1 MPHKPIIDNNFRDTH
16 IIGLLQMKQRLFVIL
31 NLSLVSGFV
40 ILGVTIISPVL
51 PQYALSFSIPVAL
64 VGWAIS
70 AFALARV
77 VTDIPAGFLADR
89 FGRKRTMILGLV
101 LIILSSIGAGL
112 ADTYAWLIFARI
124 VGGIGSALYMIAA
137 TTWVAQVSAGK
148 SRGRY
153 MALYTGLVFAGTA
166 FGPTIGGYTAA
177 RFGLNAPFF
186 AWAALGVAGLIATVP
201 LKEKATQSRI
211 CIKDI
216 LSVLSNRPFML
227 VNCAVLA
234 MFFLRV
240 GVRSTLVPLY
250 AHLNL
255 GLSVDRIGLLLTV
268 AAVATAAS
276 TFLSGWL
283 SDRVGR
289 KRPVMACLFLSGIVV
304 LFIPSQ
310 GSLTG
315 LMGIMAFYGLATGL
329 QGSMAAWPADVAPK
343 GKLGISMG
351 VYRVMGDIG
360 MVLGPIT
367 ATYIAGYTGDQ
378 TVTFMPFL
386 APALLVFVVGVLMI
400 RAEDPAAKRHFDEFT
415 VQ

>member
-1 MPHKPIIDNNFRDTH
+1 
-16 IIGLLQMKQRLFVIL
+16 MKQRLFVIL
-31 NLSLVSGFV
+31 NLSLVSGCV
-40 ILGVTIISPVL
+40 ILGVSIISPVL

-64 VGWAIS
+64 IGWAIS

-77 VTDIPAGFLADR
+77 VMDIPAGFLADR
-89 FGRKRTMILGLV
+89 FGRKRNMIFGLV
-101 LIILSSIGAGL
+101 LIILSAIASGL
-112 ADTYAWLIFARI
+112 ASNYTWLILARI
-124 VGGIGSALYMIAA
+124 VGGIGSALYMTAA

-177 RFGLNAPFF
+177 HFGLNAPFF
-186 AWAALGVAGLIATVP
+186 AYAMLGLAGLIATLP
-201 LKEKATQSRI
+201 LKETADSSQGERSKM
-211 CIKDI
+211 CMKDI
-216 LSVLSNRPFML
+216 LRVLSNRPFML

-250 AHLNL
+250 ASLNL
-255 GLSVDRIGLLLTV
+255 SLSEERIGILLTV
-268 AAVATAAS
+268 AAIATALS

-289 KRPVMACLFLSGIVV
+289 QRPMMACLFLSGIAV
-304 LFIPSQ
+304 LLIPSQ
-310 GSLTG
+310 ASLAS

-343 GKLGISMG
+343 GRLGTSMG

-367 ATYIAGYTGDQ
+367 ATYVADYTGDL

-400 RAEDPAAKRHFDEFT
+400 WAKDPARRRHAEEYT
-415 VQ
+415 VE

>member
-1 MPHKPIIDNNFRDTH
+1 
-16 IIGLLQMKQRLFVIL
+16 MKQQLSVIL
-31 NLSLVSGFV
+31 NLSLVSGCV
-40 ILGVTIISPVL
+40 ILGVSIISPVL

-77 VTDIPAGFLADR
+77 VMDIPAGFLADR
-89 FGRKRTMILGLV
+89 FGRKRNMIFGLV
-101 LIILSSIGAGL
+101 LIIVSSIGAGI
-112 ADTYAWLIFARI
+112 ADSYAWLIGAR
-124 VGGIGSALYMIAA
+124 VVAGIGSALYMTSA

-153 MALYTGLVFAGTA
+153 MSLYTGLVFAGTA

-177 RFGLNAPFF
+177 HFGLNAPFF
-186 AWAALGVAGLIATVP
+186 AYAVLGLAGLIATLP
-201 LKEKATQSRI
+201 LKEQVTQSKMRM
-211 CIKDI
+211 KDV

-234 MFFLRV
+234 LFFLRV

-250 AHLNL
+250 ASLNL
-255 GLSVDRIGLLLTV
+255 GLSEERIGILLTV
-268 AAVATAAS
+268 AAVATAIS
-276 TFLSGWL
+276 TFPSGWL

-289 KRPVMACLFLSGIVV
+289 KRPMMACLFLSGIAV
-304 LFIPSQ
+304 LIIPSQ
-310 GSLTG
+310 ESWVG
-315 LMGIMAFYGLATGL
+315 LMGIVACYGLAAGL
-329 QGSMAAWPADVAPK
+329 QGSMAAWPADVATK
-343 GKLGISMG
+343 GRLGISMG

-367 ATYIAGYTGDQ
+367 VTYIADYTGDF

-386 APALLVFVVGVLMI
+386 APAILVFVVGVLMI
-400 RAEDPAAKRHFDEFT
+400 WAKDPARRRHAEEYMVD
-415 VQ
+415 

>member
-1 MPHKPIIDNNFRDTH
+1 
-16 IIGLLQMKQRLFVIL
+16 MKQRLFVIL
-31 NLSLVSGFV
+31 NLSLVSGCV
-40 ILGVTIISPVL
+40 ILGVSIISPVL
-51 PQYALSFSIPVAL
+51 PQYALSFSIPKAL
-64 VGWAIS
+64 VGWAIA
-70 AFALARV
+70 AFALGRL
-77 VTDIPAGFLADR
+77 VTDIPAGLLSER
-89 FGRKRTMILGLV
+89 FGRKKIMILGLV

-112 ADTYAWLIFARI
+112 ADTYDWLLFARV

-153 MALYTGLVFAGTA
+153 MSLYTGLVLAGTI

-186 AWAALGVAGLIATVP
+186 AWAALGAAGLIATIP
-201 LKEKATQSRI
+201 LKEIAERSKI
-211 CIKDI
+211 HVKDI
-216 LSVLSNRPFML
+216 LSVFKNRPFML
-227 VNCAVLA
+227 VNCSVLA
-234 MFFLRV
+234 LFFLRI

-255 GLSVDRIGLLLTV
+255 GLSEERIGILLTV
-268 AAVATAAS
+268 AAVATVAC
-276 TFLSGWL
+276 TFFSGWL

-304 LFIPSQ
+304 LFIPWQ

-315 LMGIMAFYGLATGL
+315 LTGIMVLYGLATGL

-343 GKLGISMG
+343 GKLGTSMG
-351 VYRVMGDIG
+351 VYRVMADIG
-360 MVLGPIT
+360 MFLGPIT
-367 ATYIAGYTGDQ
+367 ATYIDTADK

-386 APALLVFVVGVLMI
+386 APAILVFIVGVLMI
-400 RAEDPAAKRHFDEFT
+400 WAKDPARHRHVEEY
-415 VQ
+415 VVE

>member
-1 MPHKPIIDNNFRDTH
+1 
-16 IIGLLQMKQRLFVIL
+16 MKQRLFVIL
-31 NLSLVSGFV
+31 NLSLVSGCV
-40 ILGVTIISPVL
+40 ILGVSIISPVL

-77 VTDIPAGFLADR
+77 VMDIPAGFLADR
-89 FGRKRTMILGLV
+89 FGRKRNMILGLV
-101 LIILSSIGAGL
+101 LIILSAIASGL
-112 ADTYAWLIFARI
+112 ASNYTWLILARI
-124 VGGIGSALYMIAA
+124 VGGIGSALYMTAA

-177 RFGLNAPFF
+177 HFGLNAPFF
-186 AWAALGVAGLIATVP
+186 AYAMLGLAGLIATLP
-201 LKEKATQSRI
+201 LKETADSSQGERSKM
-211 CIKDI
+211 CMKDI
-216 LSVLSNRPFML
+216 LRVLSNRPFML

-250 AHLNL
+250 ASLNL
-255 GLSVDRIGLLLTV
+255 SLSEERIGILLTV
-268 AAVATAAS
+268 AAIATALS

-289 KRPVMACLFLSGIVV
+289 KRPMMACLFLSGIAV
-304 LFIPSQ
+304 LLIPSQ
-310 GSLTG
+310 ASLAS

-343 GKLGISMG
+343 GRLGTSMG

-367 ATYIAGYTGDQ
+367 ATYVADYTGDL

-400 RAEDPAAKRHFDEFT
+400 WAKDPARRRHAEEYT
-415 VQ
+415 VE